1 MNCFHLS
8 CWFGFLDHVNLTCWP
23 MCLWHVDFI
32 YQLVFFIM
40 SISLVDLFLC
50 VMLTSLVDFMTFII
64 STQFVGLPSTMLDYV
79 ILAWFSRCSF
89 SLVIS
94 VDQLPLHDE
103 SSSNKDIPSGASL
116 FSPFGCN
123 LVGSKLLCFDNSN
136 DLSSNFYMDCSSF
149 TTSWKTLFS
158 RSHLVRT

>member
-1 MNCFHLS
+1 
-8 CWFGFLDHVNLTCWP
+8 

-40 SISLVDLFLC
+40 STSRVDLFLC
-50 VMLTSLVDFMTFII
+50 VMLTSLVDFMTFVI
-64 STQFVGLPSTMLDYV
+64 STQFVGLPFAMLDYV

-89 SLVIS
+89 SLVIY
-94 VDQLPLHDE
+94 VDQLPLHGE
-103 SSSNKDIPSGASL
+103 SSWNKDIPSGASL

-136 DLSSNFYMDCSSF
+136 DLSSNCYMDCSSF
-149 TTSWKTLFS
+149 TTSWRTLFF
-158 RSHLVRT
+158 RSHLVRHCLIGLNFLSWICSLGI